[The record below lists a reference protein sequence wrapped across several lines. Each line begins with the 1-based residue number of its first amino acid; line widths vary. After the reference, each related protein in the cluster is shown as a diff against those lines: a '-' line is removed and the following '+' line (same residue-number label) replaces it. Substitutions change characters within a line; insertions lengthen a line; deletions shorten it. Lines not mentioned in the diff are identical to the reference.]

1 MKSMFLALACTLLF
15 ALNASADSSPLTYE
29 KIRFVADN
37 CGSVTGFSEWLKT
50 KKGIKAVSSSS
61 AFLTSYPAKNDVYF
75 EMNGRPYLV
84 RVSPDL
90 SFRTQEAA
98 YERAR
103 DKGIKPQ
110 GSRSGYEA
118 SIQREIAILDRMLK
132 AYEAQPQGR
141 KLVK

>member
-1 MKSMFLALACTLLF
+1 MKSLLLGLACTLLL
-15 ALNASADSSPLTYE
+15 AVDAKADSPPLTYE

-37 CGSVTGFSEWLKT
+37 CGSVTGFSEWLRT
-50 KKGIKAVSSSS
+50 KKGVKAVSFSS
-61 AFLTSYPAKNDVYF
+61 AFLTSYPAKSDVYF

-90 SFRTQEAA
+90 SFRTLEAA
-98 YERAR
+98 YERAS

-132 AYEAQPQGR
+132 AYEAQQQGR